1 MQNGLIKIV
10 NDMTKEELRGKF
22 NEVIEQAEERGY
34 LTISDAMDLT
44 HSGIPITEMCRDKE
58 VFNAIRNRFEK
69 WLNSF

>member
-1 MQNGLIKIV
+1 MKKNDLRKI
-10 NDMTKEELRGKF
+10 F

-34 LTISDAMDLT
+34 LTISDAMSLK

-69 WLNSF
+69 WLKSL